1 MVDKELYGGG
11 EVDEGLYGG
20 DIYNNPPP
28 LSGET
33 DDFGNHIYEADDN
46 VDMNY
51 QETDDADDNVE
62 TANTTNVNI
71 ASTNKNSTESNNV
84 EKSSQEI
91 LSQTLPE
98 AFSLLNKMLDEAKK
112 SSTNIETMYET
123 TNTIKG
129 IIVELNKSVTTFT
142 EIGEIVDHLNKVK
155 MVLNINNQNLE
166 KLITVLNK
174 VASKQENIEAELQ
187 DMKYDSNDD
196 VGEVRNETK
205 SSPDIILYIT
215 VGLNLL
221 LTLYIGVKIGF

>member
-1 MVDKELYGGG
+1 MVDKELYGDSG
-11 EVDEGLYGG
+11 VDEGLYGEG
-20 DIYNNPPP
+20 DIYGNSP
-28 LSGET
+28 S
-33 DDFGNHIYEADDN
+33 DDFGSHLYDNMEDNADMD
-46 VDMNY
+46 Y
-51 QETDDADDNVE
+51 QETDEADDNVE
-62 TANTTNVNI
+62 TTNTTNVNI
-71 ASTNKNSTESNNV
+71 ASTNENNTESNNNI

-187 DMKYDSNDD
+187 DMKYDSND
-196 VGEVRNETK
+196 EVDEVKDETK